1 MADHLSPIQRE
12 TWDNNVIV
20 VRDGPVANDATWDG
34 KVKMLVY
41 DTGSMTWIAWTGS
54 GGGGGGGDASAAN
67 QLTEISHLA
76 DIEAALEGFFNAPA
90 TADAVV
96 LTYTDATKA
105 NLSTAVFKSGGVS
118 GTTLMTITAGYPS
131 ATVETFERS

>member
-1 MADHLSPIQRE
+1 MATDHLSPIQRE

-20 VRDGPVANDATWDG
+20 VRDGAVANDATWDG
-34 KVKMLVY
+34 KVRNLIY
-41 DTGSMTWIAWTGS
+41 DTGTMTWIAQTS
-54 GGGGGGGDASAAN
+54 GGGGGGDASAAN
-67 QLTEISHLA
+67 QLTEIGHLA

-105 NLSTAVFKSGGVS
+105 NLSTAVFKIGGVS

-131 ATVETFERS
+131 ATVETFVRS